1 MTREKILLLAMSI
14 LLTCI
19 SKAGA
24 GDLCEGY
31 TSTRGIVPVLI
42 RANPLTCTDMV
53 CASPTF
59 VRIEK
64 GRGASSVSD
73 YTGTY
78 ALGRSGTLTLT
89 ATDDATIAWTA
100 DVDINCIFM
109 KGGPGGNS
117 YWYDPPCRSDSGLST
132 PLDIV
137 KGKPR
142 ALSHITICYTP
153 PASDL

>member
-1 MTREKILLLAMSI
+1 MTREKIILLACSI

-19 SKAGA
+19 SKASA
-24 GDLCEGY
+24 GELSEGY
-31 TSTRGIVPVLI
+31 TSTKGIVPVLI
-42 RANPLTCTDMV
+42 RANPLTCTEMV

-59 VRIEK
+59 IKIEK
-64 GRGASSVSD
+64 GRDASSVSD
-73 YTGTY
+73 YTGRY
-78 ALGRSGTLTLT
+78 ALGSSGTLTLI
-89 ATDDATIAWTA
+89 ATDDSTIAWTS
-100 DVDINCIFM
+100 DVEINCIFM

-142 ALSHITICYTP
+142 AITHITICYTP
-153 PASDL
+153 RASAL